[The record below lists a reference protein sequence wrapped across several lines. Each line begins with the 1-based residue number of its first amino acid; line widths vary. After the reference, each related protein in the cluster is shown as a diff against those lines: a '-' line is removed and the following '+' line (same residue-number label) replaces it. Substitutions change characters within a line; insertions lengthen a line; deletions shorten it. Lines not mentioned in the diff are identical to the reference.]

1 MKVTAERIPQ
11 AQMELVVELEDDRV
25 QKSLDQAA
33 RRLAQRLRIPGF
45 RKGKAPR
52 RVIEQMIG
60 IDAVYEEAAERLVP
74 QALQEAIE
82 QEGIEPSALPQIEM
96 TGRDPL
102 TFKATVPLQPDVQ
115 VGEYR
120 AVAAARP
127 EPDFSDEQVEEQLL
141 DLRRR
146 HAILEPV
153 ERDPQF
159 NDRLTADIKAEADG
173 ETIVEQEGAEFSL
186 REGGPLIAPGF
197 SELAV
202 GLARG
207 EEHQL
212 ALDVAE
218 DWEDERTAGKTLE
231 ITITIHDVQEEELP
245 DPDDDFALEVSDEFG
260 TYEAQR
266 QRLADNLLADAE
278 RRAGEQFQ
286 RDVLTAVIQGATLEY
301 PPALVEHEL
310 EHRRQDLAPQMGQD
324 PSTFLRGGSEQ
335 EESLLAG
342 FREQATEG
350 VISQLVIEAVA
361 DAEGIEV
368 TEEEV
373 EAEFEQALEGLP
385 QERKI
390 QLRADDAVR
399 PGMRARMRRERTIER
414 LEQIALANHLAGGS
428 PAGDDAGESGTDSEE
443 T

>member
-33 RRLAQRLRIPGF
+33 RRLSQRLRIPGF

-60 IDAVYEEAAERLVP
+60 IDAVYEEATERLVP

-82 QEGIEPSALPQIEM
+82 QEGLEPSALPQIEM

-120 AVAAARP
+120 AVSLAKP

-153 ERDPQF
+153 EREPQF
-159 NDRLTADIKAEADG
+159 NDRLTADIKAEAEG
-173 ETIVEQEGAEFSL
+173 ETIIEQEGAEFSL

-197 SELAV
+197 SELVV
-202 GLARG
+202 GLARD
-207 EEHQL
+207 EEHHL
-212 ALDVAE
+212 TLDVAE
-218 DWEDERTAGKTLE
+218 DWEDERTAGKTLD
-231 ITITIHDVQEEELP
+231 ITLAIRDVQEEDLP
-245 DPDDDFALEVSDEFG
+245 DADDDFAIEVSEEFE
-260 TYEAQR
+260 TYDALRER
-266 QRLADNLLADAE
+266 FADNLRADAE
-278 RRAGEQFQ
+278 RRADEQFQ
-286 RDVLTAVIQGATLEY
+286 RDVLAAVIQGATLEY
-301 PPALVEHEL
+301 PPALVEREL
-310 EHRRQDLAPQMGQD
+310 EHRRQDFARQMGQD
-324 PSTFLRGGSEQ
+324 PAAFLRGGSEQ
-335 EESLLAG
+335 EENLLAA
-342 FREQATEG
+342 FRTQATEG
-350 VISQLVIEAVA
+350 VISQLVIEAIA
-361 DAEGIEV
+361 DAEGIEA
-368 TEEEV
+368 TDEEV
-373 EAEFEQALEGLP
+373 EAELDQALEGLP

-390 QLRADDAVR
+390 QLRADEAIR
-399 PGMRARMRRERTIER
+399 PGMRARMRRERAIER
-414 LEQIALANHLAGGS
+414 LEQIALANHLAGGT
-428 PAGDDAGESGTDSEE
+428 DDAAAESDDAE

>member
-33 RRLAQRLRIPGF
+33 RRLSQRLRIPGF

-60 IDAVYEEAAERLVP
+60 IDAVYEEATERLVP

-82 QEGIEPSALPQIEM
+82 QEGLEPSALPQIEM

-120 AVAAARP
+120 AVSLAKP

-153 ERDPQF
+153 EREPQF
-159 NDRLTADIKAEADG
+159 NDRLTADIKAEAEG
-173 ETIVEQEGAEFSL
+173 ETIIEQEGAEFSL

-197 SELAV
+197 SELVV
-202 GLARG
+202 GLARD
-207 EEHQL
+207 EEHHL
-212 ALDVAE
+212 TLDVAE
-218 DWEDERTAGKTLE
+218 DWEDERTAGKTLD
-231 ITITIHDVQEEELP
+231 ITLAIHDVKEEDLP
-245 DPDDDFALEVSDEFG
+245 DADDDFAIEVSEEFE
-260 TYEAQR
+260 TYDALRER
-266 QRLADNLLADAE
+266 FADNLRADAE
-278 RRAGEQFQ
+278 RRADEQFQ
-286 RDVLTAVIQGATLEY
+286 RDVLAAVIQGATLEY

-310 EHRRQDLAPQMGQD
+310 EHRRQDFARQMGQD
-324 PSTFLRGGSEQ
+324 PAAFLRGGSEQ
-335 EESLLAG
+335 EENLLAA
-342 FREQATEG
+342 FRTQATEG
-350 VISQLVIEAVA
+350 VISQLVIEAIA
-361 DAEGIEV
+361 DAEGIEA
-368 TEEEV
+368 TDEEV
-373 EAEFEQALEGLP
+373 EAELEQALEGLP
-385 QERKI
+385 QERRI
-390 QLRADDAVR
+390 QLSADEAIR
-399 PGMRARMRRERTIER
+399 PGMRARMRRERAIER
-414 LEQIALANHLAGGS
+414 LEQIALANHLAGGADEAADES
-428 PAGDDAGESGTDSEE
+428 DDGET
-443 T
+443 

>member
-33 RRLAQRLRIPGF
+33 RRLSQRLRIPGF

-52 RVIEQMIG
+52 RVIEQMLG
-60 IDAVYEEAAERLVP
+60 IDAVYEEATERLVP

-120 AVAAARP
+120 AVSLAKP
-127 EPDFSDEQVEEQLL
+127 EPDFSDDQVEEQLL

-153 ERDPQF
+153 EREPQF
-159 NDRLTADIKAEADG
+159 NDRLTADIKAEAEG
-173 ETIVEQEGAEFSL
+173 ETIIEQEGAEFSL

-197 SELAV
+197 SELVV
-202 GLARG
+202 GLARD
-207 EEHQL
+207 EEHHL
-212 ALDVAE
+212 TLDVAE
-218 DWEDERTAGKTLE
+218 DWEDERTAGKTLD
-231 ITITIHDVQEEELP
+231 ITLAIHDVQEEDLP
-245 DPDDDFALEVSDEFG
+245 DADDDFAIEVSEEYE
-260 TYEAQR
+260 TYDALRER
-266 QRLADNLLADAE
+266 FADNLRADAE
-278 RRAGEQFQ
+278 RRADEQFQ
-286 RDVLTAVIQGATLEY
+286 RDVLAAVIQGATLEY
-301 PPALVEHEL
+301 PPALVEREL
-310 EHRRQDLAPQMGQD
+310 EHRRQDFARQMGQD
-324 PSTFLRGGSEQ
+324 PAAFLRGGSEQ
-335 EESLLAG
+335 EENLLAA
-342 FREQATEG
+342 FRAQATEG
-350 VISQLVIEAVA
+350 VISQLVIEAIA
-361 DAEGIEV
+361 DAEGIEA
-368 TEEEV
+368 TDEEV
-373 EAEFEQALEGLP
+373 EAELEQALEGLP

-390 QLRADDAVR
+390 QLRADEAIR
-399 PGMRARMRRERTIER
+399 PGMRARMRRERAIER
-414 LEQIALANHLAGGS
+414 LEQIALANHLAGD
-428 PAGDDAGESGTDSEE
+428 ADDAAAESDDAE

>member
-33 RRLAQRLRIPGF
+33 RRLSQRLRIPGF

-52 RVIEQMIG
+52 RVIEQMLG
-60 IDAVYEEAAERLVP
+60 IDAVYEEATERLVP

-120 AVAAARP
+120 AVSLAKP
-127 EPDFSDEQVEEQLL
+127 EPDFSDDQVEEQLL

-153 ERDPQF
+153 EREPQF
-159 NDRLTADIKAEADG
+159 NDRLTADIKAEAEG
-173 ETIVEQEGAEFSL
+173 ETIIEQEGAEFSL

-197 SELAV
+197 SELVV
-202 GLARG
+202 GLARD
-207 EEHQL
+207 EEHHL
-212 ALDVAE
+212 TLDVAE
-218 DWEDERTAGKTLE
+218 DWEDERTAGKTLD
-231 ITITIHDVQEEELP
+231 ITLAIRDVQEEDLP
-245 DPDDDFALEVSDEFG
+245 DADDDFAIEVSEEYE
-260 TYEAQR
+260 TYDALRER
-266 QRLADNLLADAE
+266 FADNLRADAE
-278 RRAGEQFQ
+278 RRADEQFQ
-286 RDVLTAVIQGATLEY
+286 RDVLAAVIQGATLEY
-301 PPALVEHEL
+301 PPALVEREL
-310 EHRRQDLAPQMGQD
+310 EHRRQDFARQMGQD
-324 PSTFLRGGSEQ
+324 PAAFLRGGSEQ
-335 EESLLAG
+335 EENLLAA
-342 FREQATEG
+342 FRAQATEG
-350 VISQLVIEAVA
+350 VISQLVIEAIA
-361 DAEGIEV
+361 DAEGIEA
-368 TEEEV
+368 TDEEV
-373 EAEFEQALEGLP
+373 EAELEQALEGLP

-390 QLRADDAVR
+390 QLRADEAIR
-399 PGMRARMRRERTIER
+399 PGMRARMRRERAIER
-414 LEQIALANHLAGGS
+414 LEQIALANHLAGG
-428 PAGDDAGESGTDSEE
+428 ADDAAAESDDAE

>member
-33 RRLAQRLRIPGF
+33 RRLSQRLRIPGF

-60 IDAVYEEAAERLVP
+60 IDAVYEEATERLVP

-82 QEGIEPSALPQIEM
+82 QEGLEPSALPQIEM

-120 AVAAARP
+120 AVSLAKP

-153 ERDPQF
+153 EREPQF
-159 NDRLTADIKAEADG
+159 NDRLTADIKAEAEG
-173 ETIVEQEGAEFSL
+173 ETIIEQEGAEFSL

-197 SELAV
+197 SELVV
-202 GLARG
+202 GLARD
-207 EEHQL
+207 EEHHL
-212 ALDVAE
+212 TLDVAE
-218 DWEDERTAGKTLE
+218 DWEDERTAGKTLD
-231 ITITIHDVQEEELP
+231 ITLAIHDVKEEDLP
-245 DPDDDFALEVSDEFG
+245 DADDDFAIEVSEEFE
-260 TYEAQR
+260 TYDALRER
-266 QRLADNLLADAE
+266 FADNLRADAE
-278 RRAGEQFQ
+278 RRADEQFQ
-286 RDVLTAVIQGATLEY
+286 RDVLAAVIQGATLEY

-310 EHRRQDLAPQMGQD
+310 EHRRQDFARQMGQD
-324 PSTFLRGGSEQ
+324 PAAFLRGGSEQ
-335 EESLLAG
+335 EENLLAA
-342 FREQATEG
+342 FRTQATEG
-350 VISQLVIEAVA
+350 VISQLVIEAIA

-368 TEEEV
+368 TDAEV
-373 EAEFEQALEGLP
+373 EAELEQALEGLP
-385 QERKI
+385 QERRI
-390 QLRADDAVR
+390 QLSADEAIR
-399 PGMRARMRRERTIER
+399 PGMRARMRRERAIER
-414 LEQIALANHLAGGS
+414 LEQIALANHLAGG
-428 PAGDDAGESGTDSEE
+428 ADDAAAESDDGET
-443 T
+443 

>member
-33 RRLAQRLRIPGF
+33 RRLSQRLRIPGF

-52 RVIEQMIG
+52 RVIEQMLG
-60 IDAVYEEAAERLVP
+60 IDAVYEEATERLVP

-115 VGEYR
+115 VGDYR
-120 AVAAARP
+120 AVSLAKP

-153 ERDPQF
+153 EREPQF
-159 NDRLTADIKAEADG
+159 NDRLTADIKAEAEG
-173 ETIVEQEGAEFSL
+173 ETIIDQEGAEFSL

-197 SELAV
+197 SELVV
-202 GLARG
+202 GLARD
-207 EEHQL
+207 EEHHL
-212 ALDVAE
+212 TLDVAE
-218 DWEDERTAGKTLE
+218 DWEDERTAGKTLD
-231 ITITIHDVQEEELP
+231 ITLAIREVQEEELP
-245 DPDDDFALEVSDEFG
+245 DEDDDFAIEVSDEFE
-260 TYEAQR
+260 TYDALRER
-266 QRLADNLLADAE
+266 FADNLRADAE
-278 RRAGEQFQ
+278 RRADEQFQ
-286 RDVLTAVIQGATLEY
+286 RDVLAAVIQGATLEY

-310 EHRRQDLAPQMGQD
+310 EHRRQDFARQMGQD
-324 PSTFLRGGSEQ
+324 PAAFLRGGSEQ
-335 EESLLAG
+335 EENLLAA
-342 FREQATEG
+342 FRTQATEG

-368 TEEEV
+368 TDEEV
-373 EAEFEQALEGLP
+373 EAEFERALEGLP
-385 QERKI
+385 QERRI
-390 QLRADDAVR
+390 QLSADEAIR

-414 LEQIALANHLAGGS
+414 LEQIALANHLAGGTADADE
-428 PAGDDAGESGTDSEE
+428 AGAESDDGET
-443 T
+443 

>member
-33 RRLAQRLRIPGF
+33 RRLSQRLRIPGF

-60 IDAVYEEAAERLVP
+60 IDAVYEEATERLVP

-82 QEGIEPSALPQIEM
+82 QEGLEPSALPQIEM

-120 AVAAARP
+120 AVSLAKP

-153 ERDPQF
+153 EREPQF
-159 NDRLTADIKAEADG
+159 NDRLTADIKAEAEG
-173 ETIVEQEGAEFSL
+173 ETIIEQEGAEFSL

-197 SELAV
+197 SELVV
-202 GLARG
+202 GLARD
-207 EEHQL
+207 EEHHL
-212 ALDVAE
+212 TLDVAE
-218 DWEDERTAGKTLE
+218 DWEDERTAGKTLD
-231 ITITIHDVQEEELP
+231 ITLAIRDVQEEDLP
-245 DPDDDFALEVSDEFG
+245 DADDDFAIEVSEEFE
-260 TYEAQR
+260 TYDALRER
-266 QRLADNLLADAE
+266 FADNLRADAE
-278 RRAGEQFQ
+278 RRADEQFQ
-286 RDVLTAVIQGATLEY
+286 RDVLAAVIQGATLEY
-301 PPALVEHEL
+301 PPALVEREL
-310 EHRRQDLAPQMGQD
+310 EHRRQDFARQMGQD
-324 PSTFLRGGSEQ
+324 PAAFLRGDSDQ
-335 EESLLAG
+335 EENLLAA
-342 FREQATEG
+342 FRTQATEG
-350 VISQLVIEAVA
+350 VISQLVIEAIA
-361 DAEGIEV
+361 DAEGIEA
-368 TEEEV
+368 TDEEV
-373 EAEFEQALEGLP
+373 EAELDQALEGLP

-390 QLRADDAVR
+390 QLRADEAIR
-399 PGMRARMRRERTIER
+399 PGMRARMRRERAIER
-414 LEQIALANHLAGGS
+414 LEQIALANHLAGGT
-428 PAGDDAGESGTDSEE
+428 DDAAAESDDAE

>member
-33 RRLAQRLRIPGF
+33 RRLSQRLRIPGF

-52 RVIEQMIG
+52 RVIEQMLG
-60 IDAVYEEAAERLVP
+60 IDAVYEEATERLVP

-115 VGEYR
+115 VGAYR
-120 AVAAARP
+120 AVSLAKP
-127 EPDFSDEQVEEQLL
+127 EPDFSDDQVEEQLL

-153 ERDPQF
+153 EREPQF
-159 NDRLTADIKAEADG
+159 KDRLTADIKAEAEG
-173 ETIVEQEGAEFSL
+173 ETIIDQEGAEFSL

-197 SELAV
+197 SELVV
-202 GLARG
+202 GLARD
-207 EEHQL
+207 EEHHL
-212 ALDVAE
+212 TLDVAE
-218 DWEDERTAGKTLE
+218 DWEDERTAGKTLD
-231 ITITIHDVQEEELP
+231 ITLIIREVQEEELP
-245 DPDDDFALEVSDEFG
+245 DEDDDFAIEVSDEFE
-260 TYEAQR
+260 TYDALRER
-266 QRLADNLLADAE
+266 FADNLRADAE
-278 RRAGEQFQ
+278 RRADEQFQ
-286 RDVLTAVIQGATLEY
+286 RDVLAAVIQSATLEY

-310 EHRRQDLAPQMGQD
+310 EHRRQDFARQMGQD
-324 PSTFLRGGSEQ
+324 PAAFLRGGSEQ
-335 EESLLAG
+335 EENLLAA
-342 FREQATEG
+342 FRAQATEG

-368 TEEEV
+368 TDEEV
-373 EAEFEQALEGLP
+373 EAEFERALEGLP
-385 QERKI
+385 QERRI
-390 QLRADDAVR
+390 QLSADESIR

-414 LEQIALANHLAGGS
+414 LEQIALANHLAGGTADADE
-428 PAGDDAGESGTDSEE
+428 AGAESDDGET
-443 T
+443 